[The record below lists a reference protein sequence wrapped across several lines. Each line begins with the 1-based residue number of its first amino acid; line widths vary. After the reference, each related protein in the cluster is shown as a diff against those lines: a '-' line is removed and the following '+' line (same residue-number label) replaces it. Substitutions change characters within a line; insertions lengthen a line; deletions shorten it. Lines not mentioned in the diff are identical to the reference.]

1 LVPSSN
7 REFLDVGPSVV
18 CLTGQ
23 KDEANA

>member
-1 LVPSSN
+1 VASSG
-7 REFLDVGPSVV
+7 REFLNVRRSAV